1 PVDGVVKE
9 GESFVDQSMLTGEP
23 VPVKMKKGSKVT
35 GSTLNQRGSLTI
47 MVQKVGKETVLAQMI
62 QLVEEAQGSKAPI
75 QRFADKVA
83 GIFVPIV
90 ISIAMITFTL
100 WFIFL
105 TVGLI
110 DITGEQTIL
119 AKALINMVAVLV
131 IACPCALGLA
141 TPTAIMV
148 GTGKGAENGILI
160 KNAESLERAHH
171 INTVVFDKTGTLTE
185 GKPEVTDI
193 ILPNSDVRVQH
204 VEPVRLGLGLGAD
217 DLLRLAAS
225 AEKASEHPL
234 GEAIVRKASTLG
246 MSLEKVDHFES
257 ISGKGI
263 HATIQGKSLLI
274 GNKKLMKDFHIP
286 IDRLKNKAESL
297 ENEAKTVTYTAY
309 DNSLLGLIAIT
320 DRIKDSSKKAIQ
332 SLHEMGIE
340 TIMLTGDN
348 QSTAN
353 VIAKELNIDRVIAE
367 VLPQDKIAL
376 IKELQA
382 EKKIVAMV
390 GDGINDAPAL
400 AQADIGVAMGT
411 GTDIAM
417 EAADITLMRDELLAV
432 PQAIT
437 LSHQTIRT
445 IKVNLFWAFIYNVI
459 GIPLAALGFLN
470 PMIAGGAMALSSVS
484 VVSNSLLLKRF
495 KLKK

>member
-1 PVDGVVKE
+1 
-9 GESFVDQSMLTGEP
+9 M
-23 VPVKMKKGSKVT
+23 
-35 GSTLNQRGSLTI
+35 
-47 MVQKVGKETVLAQMI
+47 GKETVLAQMI
-62 QLVEEAQGSKAPI
+62 RLVEEAQGSKAPI
-75 QRFADKVA
+75 QRFADKIA

-90 ISIAMITFTL
+90 IGIAMITFTL
-100 WFIFL
+100 WFTLL
-105 TVGLI
+105 TIGVVE
-110 DITGEQTIL
+110 ITGEQTIL
-119 AKALINMVAVLV
+119 AKSLINMVAVLV

-148 GTGKGAENGILI
+148 GTGKGAEHGILI

-185 GKPEVTDI
+185 GKPEVTDM
-193 ILPNSDVRVQH
+193 ILPDGDVGVQQL
-204 VEPVRLGLGLGAD
+204 EP
-217 DLLRLAAS
+217 LLRLAAS

-234 GEAIVRKASTLG
+234 GEAIVRKASSLDLG
-246 MSLEKVDHFES
+246 LEKVDHFES

-263 HATIQGKSLLI
+263 HAEIRGKSLLI
-274 GNKKLMKDFHIP
+274 GNKKLMMDFHIP
-286 IDRLKNKAESL
+286 IEGLKDKVDSL
-297 ENEAKTVTYTAY
+297 ESKAKTVVYTAY
-309 DNSLLGLIAIT
+309 DNTFMGIIAIT
-320 DRIKDSSKKAIQ
+320 DRIKDSSKEAIK

-348 QSTAN
+348 QSTAE

-376 IKELQA
+376 IKELQS
-382 EKKIVAMV
+382 KDKIVAMV

-400 AQADIGVAMGT
+400 AQSDIGIAIGT

-417 EAADITLMRDELLAV
+417 EAADITLMRNDLLAV
-432 PQAIT
+432 PQTIT

-445 IKVNLFWAFIYNVI
+445 IKVSLFWAFIYNVI
-459 GIPLAALGFLN
+459 GIPLAALGLLN

-495 KLKK
+495 KLKKN